1 MISTS
6 FWSLEYL
13 KGQWRP
19 TIGNPSSMGWFTVA
33 SYFACAVLSLIL
45 ALNNQIAD
53 RRSFLFW
60 SMISLLMIL
69 LGVNKQIDLQ
79 SLFTEA
85 GGQIAKAQGWMDQRR
100 IVQFWLI
107 IPSGT
112 TAVVAFLSFAIIM
125 RGLFRRFMLAFIGL
139 FFLLSLFFRAVS
151 FNHFDEILG
160 FTPSGTKIYWVLEL
174 IGIYLI
180 LSAGIREIR
189 ENISLKK
196 TKMNLLNRLGV

>member
-1 MISTS
+1 MIGDPG
-6 FWSLEYL
+6 F
-13 KGQWRP
+13 
-19 TIGNPSSMGWFTVA
+19 IGWFTIG
-33 SYFACAVLSLIL
+33 SYFVCAIVALIVVLINKMGS
-45 ALNNQIAD
+45 

-79 SLFTEA
+79 SLFTEV
-85 GGQIAKAQGWMDQRR
+85 GGQIAKAQGWMDQHR

-112 TAVVAFLSFAIIM
+112 TAVVAFLSFGIIM